1 MKRLLLPLV
10 LVLASLLVAAIFTT
24 ITAVTFA
31 SYSNDSKN
39 VNHVVIEKSLMD
51 GSSTALVR

>member
-1 MKRLLLPLV
+1 MKRLFLPLL

-31 SYSNDSKN
+31 SYSNDNKDA
-39 VNHVVIEKSLMD
+39 NHVVIEKSLIE
-51 GSSTALVR
+51 GSSAALVR